1 MRFDLYRDKK
11 GQGRW
16 RLLGGNGAIVADSG
30 ESYTRT
36 RDAARAVRAIQ
47 RSAALVAS
55 ASVRT
60 VKDMGEEDVVGG
72 KAAQR
77 ASSGRGKTLTAL
89 VALLERR

>member
-16 RLLGGNGAIVADSG
+16 RLVGGNGAIVADSG

-55 ASVRT
+55 AAVRT
-60 VKDMGEEDVVGG
+60 VKDPDDARGRS
-72 KAAQR
+72 APQR
-77 ASSGRGKTLTAL
+77 ASTSRGKTLTAL